1 VRIKE
6 YSFIN
11 NYNNTKISR
20 EEIRSKNV
28 QHNVYANKKQVS
40 CGYQDEIEL
49 VGTIFFMFY
58 SKCNGK
64 YDW

>member
-1 VRIKE
+1 M
-6 YSFIN
+6 
-11 NYNNTKISR
+11 YNIMYMQT
-20 EEIRSKNV
+20 
-28 QHNVYANKKQVS
+28 KKQVS